1 MSEELG
7 LTIETKS
14 IGGNQVRSDFEKTKS
29 VVVATEQA
37 IVDAIAK
44 RNGYVLQSY
53 KSLETDLEKLRWL
66 EAKDNAAAIRRRE
79 EAEDRSLQLAQA
91 RLEKRRRMAEEA
103 NNIALA
109 KMEAKGT
116 PQDAHVNAFKNQQQ
130 LEKEYLA
137 AYDKMLADK
146 AALTKT
152 RNAQI
157 KADNDKL
164 ALAKKQAVQKEY
176 SEGKAVLDALAAEEK
191 KTTAIRIAEVKKIER
206 ERAKE
211 AAQAQQAQNRG
222 IRVGVGAIS
231 GQGFSV
237 GGIAS
242 VNPYAAA
249 GLAAAYAVKNVAT
262 DLVAE
267 ATVWEKFKVA
277 LTDIEGSAV
286 KAAQATDD
294 LYELAKR
301 PGIGLKEAEQT
312 YIQFRALNMEGAKA
326 QKVIAAVS
334 NAVALS
340 GGGATEFQRVNY
352 QITQMLS
359 KGKVLEED
367 LRIMRN
373 SLPRLTVAM
382 RDAFGTTTAEG
393 IRKAGVNAEEFLSK
407 IVTQFEKLPKASQT
421 LESAT
426 ENATTAISRFKASLV
441 PDQSVKEGLEI
452 FTSVTE
458 RITNLNNKLT
468 ETAGNSFW
476 AKWTALSTPTGMAI
490 LLGKAGVEGL
500 AENSLR
506 QGAKNAAGK
515 AVATA
520 KDKYSF
526 SADDIGNMYRPEN
539 TSFTQG
545 GGSLAAYNEDL
556 LRKAQEK
563 AKLEKEIANST
574 KEINLENEKLRI
586 QLKDITDYE
595 KQRQT
600 IIAEYK
606 YKINEAK
613 TEEAKA
619 ALKTQERL
627 QLDVLLNNKKK
638 EELETQKK
646 ITEELEKQ
654 IQAEQRY
661 ADDAFANATGIS
673 YAAYKIANPSG
684 VDSEFDQTKSRT
696 KTMRD
701 ADDKRIQEQADA
713 WQKSVDAGKDLSM
726 KYAPEFDKLQ
736 MEYEKQRQAV
746 VDATFRT
753 GEERNRVMKA
763 LNDQYLRDQAEMLT
777 KSATAVT
784 SAGQSLFGDIA
795 GAMKMRSD
803 YEYNTQKTDI
813 EKRLS
818 LNGLEGDARVAQQRR
833 RDEAL
838 EALDEKRQKD
848 MQGSYLTMFMIAK
861 GFALAESAI
870 KLNLAIANAAA
881 SGPFPANL
889 AAMAS
894 VAAAVGSVVS
904 NIAEINY
911 AGAYDKGGFIPAGQ
925 VGLVGEVGPEFVSGP
940 ARVTSRADTAA
951 MLGGKPNVNV
961 FNYGNSNIEV
971 KQSDNGKDIDI
982 IVSEISKQVEA
993 NLTTGIRS
1001 GRGEHANALKET
1013 FGLTRQGW

>member
-1 MSEELG
+1 MSENIGLSIEFKTVGKANVERDASDVKQFFQKSAKESADIFKGFFKEQSKLEREWLAASDNRAKELTAIRRAQG
-7 LTIETKS
+7 E
-14 IGGNQVRSDFEKTKS
+14 
-29 VVVATEQA
+29 A
-37 IVDAIAK
+37 IVRDFKERNAREVAIAK
-44 RNGYVLQSY
+44 DADAQFTRIMQEGAAKRKALDRDTMKGQRDSHVVAYQKLLANRDTGMGPRDSHVQVYKKLQADQ
-53 KSLETDLEKLRWL
+53 LALEKT
-66 EAKDNAAAIRRRE
+66 NAAESVRISKIKYE
-79 EAEDRSLQLAQA
+79 Q
-91 RLEKRRRMAEEA
+91 
-103 NNIALA
+103 
-109 KMEAKGT
+109 
-116 PQDAHVNAFKNQQQ
+116 QDAHVKAFYRNQ
-130 LEKEYLA
+130 
-137 AYDKMLADK
+137 D
-146 AALTKT
+146 
-152 RNAQI
+152 AQ
-157 KADNDKL
+157 A
-164 ALAKKQAVQKEY
+164 KQALRLQQR
-176 SEGKAVLDALAAEEK
+176 D
-191 KTTAIRIAEVKKIER
+191 
-206 ERAKE
+206 
-211 AAQAQQAQNRG
+211 AAQSQAAQNRSFKIG
-222 IRVGVGAIS
+222 IGAIAGNGLS
-231 GQGFSV
+231 I

-262 DLVAE
+262 DLIAE

-393 IRKAGVNAEEFLSK
+393 IRKAGVNAEEFLAK
-407 IVTQFEKLPKASQT
+407 IVTQFEKLPKATQT
-421 LESAT
+421 LESAQ
-426 ENATTAISRFKASLV
+426 ENAATAMSRLKAALV
-441 PDQSVKEGLEI
+441 PDSAVKSGIETWTSLLEGL
-452 FTSVTE
+452 TE
-458 RITNLNNKLT
+458 
-468 ETAGNSFW
+468 
-476 AKWTALSTPTGMAI
+476 AI
-490 LLGKAGVEGL
+490 NDV
-500 AENSLR
+500 
-506 QGAKNAAGK
+506 K
-515 AVATA
+515 AVAPSEG
-520 KDKYSF
+520 KSI
-526 SADDIGNMYRPEN
+526 IGNAMDNLDNAELIKRASKYGISTKSVMEGYFSDSN
-539 TSFTQG
+539 SQSGSSF
-545 GGSLAAYNEDL
+545 AAYNQSLVKAAETKKDQPL
-556 LRKAQEK
+556 DKAAIAAQKEAERARKQELEQLRQ
-563 AKLEKEIANST
+563 
-574 KEINLENEKLRI
+574 INLENER
-586 QLKDITDYE
+586 LKINLSSNTEFE
-595 KQRQT
+595 KQRLL
-600 IIAEYK
+600 IMLEYK
-606 YKINEAK
+606 SKIEQASNDK
-613 TEEAKA
+613 QRD
-619 ALKTQERL
+619 ALVEQRGL
-627 QLDVLLNNKKK
+627 QLTILHTKTLA
-638 EELETQKK
+638 
-646 ITEELEKQ
+646 ELEK
-654 IQAEQRY
+654 ER
-661 ADDAFANATGIS
+661 ADLAKDRAR
-673 YAAYKIANPSG
+673 IAKEALENL
-684 VDSEFDQTKSRT
+684 
-696 KTMRD
+696 
-701 ADDKRIQEQADA
+701 ARIQKEQDDNRNAQNKAKIDSGNA
-713 WQKSVDAGKDLSM
+713 LSFQ
-726 KYAPEFDKLQ
+726 YAPEWDKLQ
-736 MEYEKQRQAV
+736 MEYEKQRQAI

-803 YEYNTQKTDI
+803 YEYNTQKASI

-838 EALDEKRQKD
+838 EALDEKRQND

-889 AAMAS
+889 AAMAA
-894 VAAAVGSVVS
+894 VAAAVGSVVT

-925 VGLVGEVGPEFVSGP
+925 VGLVGEVGPELVSGP

-951 MLGGKPNVNV
+951 MFGAKPTVNIYNYGNDNVNV
-961 FNYGNSNIEV
+961 
-971 KQSDNGKDIDI
+971 KQSSDGKSID
-982 IVSEISKQVEA
+982 VFVGEVAKRAESQMA
-993 NLTTGIRS
+993 TGLRS
-1001 GRGEHANALKET
+1001 GRGEFSSALKDT
-1013 FGLTRQGW
+1013 FNLTRQGG

>member
-1 MSEELG
+1 MEELG
-7 LTIETKS
+7 LNIKFGS
-14 IGGNQVRSDFEKTKS
+14 IGEAALIQASANTKQHLVKDVQDIGAAHIRMFNERLKIEAELNARLKQS
-29 VVVATEQA
+29 AIVQAARIKADGAIEVATIKA
-37 IVDAIAK
+37 
-44 RNGYVLQSY
+44 
-53 KSLETDLEKLRWL
+53 
-66 EAKDNAAAIRRRE
+66 NAAASLAAKKEGFAREVAAAKASARE
-79 EAEDRSLQLAQA
+79 EAAARNTASRS
-91 RLEKRRRMAEEA
+91 
-103 NNIALA
+103 
-109 KMEAKGT
+109 
-116 PQDAHVNAFKNQQQ
+116 FK
-130 LEKEYLA
+130 
-137 AYDKMLADK
+137 
-146 AALTKT
+146 
-152 RNAQI
+152 I
-157 KADNDKL
+157 
-164 ALAKKQAVQKEY
+164 
-176 SEGKAVLDALAAEEK
+176 
-191 KTTAIRIAEVKKIER
+191 
-206 ERAKE
+206 
-211 AAQAQQAQNRG
+211 
-222 IRVGVGAIS
+222 GVGAVAGNGLSI
-231 GQGFSV
+231 

-262 DLVAE
+262 DLITE

-286 KAAQATDD
+286 KAAQATDN

-312 YIQFRALNMEGAKA
+312 YIQFRALNMEGNKA

-393 IRKAGVNAEEFLSK
+393 IRKAGVNAEEFLAK
-407 IVTQFEKLPKASQT
+407 IVTQFEKLPKATQT
-421 LESAT
+421 LESAQ
-426 ENATTAISRFKASLV
+426 ENAATAMSRLKAALV
-441 PDQSVKEGLEI
+441 PDAAVKSGIETW
-452 FTSVTE
+452 TSVLET
-458 RITNLNNKLT
+458 LT
-468 ETAGNSFW
+468 DAINGVKDAASSSGGIIGNSMDNLDNAELIKRASKYGID
-476 AKWTALSTPTGMAI
+476 AKSIMSGYSTDS
-490 LLGKAGVEGL
+490 
-500 AENSLR
+500 NSQSR
-506 QGAKNAAGK
+506 
-515 AVATA
+515 V
-520 KDKYSF
+520 
-526 SADDIGNMYRPEN
+526 
-539 TSFTQG
+539 
-545 GGSLAAYNEDL
+545 SLAAYNEAKQLADL
-556 LRKAQEK
+556 EAKRKKDEEI
-563 AKLEKEIANST
+563 AKLMGS
-574 KEINLENEKLRI
+574 INLENEKLKI
-586 QLKDITDYE
+586 QLRDISEYE
-595 KQRQT
+595 KQRLIT
-600 IIAEYK
+600 IAEYNF
-606 YKINEAK
+606 KIDEAK
-613 TEEAKA
+613 TKEEKA
-619 ALKTQERL
+619 GLASQKKL
-627 QLDVLLNNKKK
+627 QLQLLLLKHK
-638 EELETQKK
+638 Q
-646 ITEELEKQ
+646 EELEKQ
-654 IQAEQRY
+654 EKIREEIEKTIQAEQKF
-661 ADDAFANATGIS
+661 ADETFTNATGIS
-673 YAAYKIANPSG
+673 YAAYSVANPGG

-736 MEYEKQRQAV
+736 MEYEKQRQAIV
-746 VDATFRT
+746 EATFRT

-763 LNDQYLRDQAEMLT
+763 LNDQYLRDQAEMLA

-818 LNGLEGDARVAQQRR
+818 LTGLEGDARVAQQRR

-889 AAMAS
+889 AAMAA
-894 VAAAVGSVVS
+894 VAAAVGSVVT

-911 AGAYDKGGFIPAGQ
+911 AGAFDKGGNIPSGSWGIAG
-925 VGLVGEVGPEFVSGP
+925 EYGPEIVQGP

-951 MLGGKPNVNV
+951 MLGGKGNVIVN
-961 FNYGNSNIEV
+961 NYGNDNVRV
-971 KQSDNGKDIDI
+971 KQSDNGKDIEI
-982 IVSEISKQVEA
+982 IIGEVTKQVES
-993 NLTTGIRS
+993 NLSTGVRS
-1001 GRGEHANALKET
+1001 GRGEFANSVKET
-1013 FGLTRQGW
+1013 FGLTRQGG